1 MLHISEPVFSL
12 SRWFMNC
19 WSVSCVKRMSY
30 LLIWITTEIYS
41 PILHD
46 IAMVPVRVALLPNKL
61 LWLGALSVG
70 LFSMYLF
77 FILPLKWGC
86 TVMGLSISRG
96 VATTWWQLWMQQR
109 ASQNL
114 VKKCLPYMELAL
126 QQLLFNSVSLLCE
139 EGSVT
144 IKILKD
150 GFIRWIFFHHSQVLL
165 MVTHS

>member
-1 MLHISEPVFSL
+1 
-12 SRWFMNC
+12 
-19 WSVSCVKRMSY
+19 
-30 LLIWITTEIYS
+30 
-41 PILHD
+41 
-46 IAMVPVRVALLPNKL
+46 
-61 LWLGALSVG
+61 
-70 LFSMYLF
+70 
-77 FILPLKWGC
+77 
-86 TVMGLSISRG
+86 
-96 VATTWWQLWMQQR
+96 MQQR